1 MIDDL
6 IQDAVARGEQQ
17 AEEVLEFRSRALEER
32 VTRAGIMAEQL
43 DEARGEQAAT
53 PSAELIRA
61 AGGTASRGQLIAEGD
76 SWFDYPWFD
85 VLGFLEDLHHYDVR
99 AVAHRGD
106 TVEAMA
112 YSGGQLADFS
122 RELEKLI
129 RQGRIPRAILLSGGG
144 NDVAGTE
151 FQMLLNHKL
160 SPKPGL
166 NEQIV
171 SGIIDERVR
180 FAYVTII
187 SAVTRICNERTGGPI
202 PILVHG
208 YDYPVPDG
216 RGYLGGFSVLPGP
229 WLEPGFRMK
238 EYTSLD
244 ERKTCTRELITHFN
258 KMLESL
264 PTTPGYSHVKYVN
277 LLGTLSDDDATY
289 QEWWDNELHPTRRGF
304 IAVTEKIANV
314 LETL

>member
-43 DEARGEQAAT
+43 DEARGEQAAI

-166 NEQIV
+166 NEQVV